1 MVKVAL
7 AKYHGLGND
16 FLVLFDAERSLP
28 FTAALAAALCERHRG
43 VGADGLL
50 RISSAH
56 HGAAFAMEL
65 RNADGGVAE
74 TSGNGLRCAVL
85 AAVHAGLVPAG
96 QVLVETLAGTARATV
111 GVGVDGAVPAEA
123 EVRVEMGT
131 VRVGDEVASPLQG
144 RRARLVDVGN
154 PHLVLVG
161 DSLTGVDL
169 ATTGPALE
177 ASRPGGVNVEL
188 IAAGVERDSLDLAVW
203 ERGAG
208 LTQACGSGSCAAAA
222 AARAWGIVGDRV
234 AVRNP
239 GGTLVVELSGA
250 DPLQPSAALSGPARR
265 VAQVLVEVDDLLE
278 AAEVGA

>member
-85 AAVHAGLVPAG
+85 AAVDAGLVPAG

-144 RRARLVDVGN
+144 RRALPRRCRQS
-154 PHLVLVG
+154 P
-161 DSLTGVDL
+161 
-169 ATTGPALE
+169 
-177 ASRPGGVNVEL
+177 SRPGRRLARRRRPGDDRPGARGARPGGQNVEL
-188 IAAGVERDSLDLAVW
+188 VAAGVERDEPGPRRLGARCRAHPGLR
-203 ERGAG
+203 ER
-208 LTQACGSGSCAAAA
+208 
-222 AARAWGIVGDRV
+222 
-234 AVRNP
+234 
-239 GGTLVVELSGA
+239 
-250 DPLQPSAALSGPARR
+250 
-265 VAQVLVEVDDLLE
+265 
-278 AAEVGA
+278 